1 MFETLVN
8 HKASCK
14 LTHQAWKW
22 SLLLHVLKKQV
33 LFFFLLLSSVV
44 IVVNDVYV
52 ATTWIVVAAAPAR
65 LRSPPPHSQVTL
77 MCLRHLSR
85 TRHHVNTHIKL
96 GSCLDFCQF
105 KQKSWLFFVL
115 LLAFLL
121 VGLAVV
127 GLCCCFFVLMI
138 LVIQLQ
144 SIIAEIFLLFFL
156 ISRSHGRFRQ
166 HSLARCSIG

>member
-1 MFETLVN
+1 M
-8 HKASCK
+8 
-14 LTHQAWKW
+14 
-22 SLLLHVLKKQV
+22 KKQI

-127 GLCCCFFVLMI
+127 GLFCLCCCFFVLMI
-138 LVIQLQ
+138 LVFQLQ
-144 SIIAEIFLLFFL
+144 NIIAEIFFLFFL